1 MLGEISTGL
10 NLRVMKQGQD
20 VKTSPSPLP
29 PFLADI
35 VLCCCV
41 QKSIVRTKF
50 ISATCCIKFS
60 WFEFVCHEAGT

>member
-20 VKTSPSPLP
+20 VKTSPPPPLSWQT
-29 PFLADI
+29 
-35 VLCCCV
+35 LCCV
-41 QKSIVRTKF
+41 DKSIVRTNF
-50 ISATCCIKFS
+50 ISATCFIKFS

>member
-20 VKTSPSPLP
+20 VKTSPPPP

-35 VLCCCV
+35 VLC
-41 QKSIVRTKF
+41 
-50 ISATCCIKFS
+50 
-60 WFEFVCHEAGT
+60 

>member
-20 VKTSPSPLP
+20 VKTSAPPPS
-29 PFLADI
+29 FLADI
-35 VLCCCV
+35 VLCCFV
-41 QKSIVRTKF
+41 EKSIVRTKF

>member
-20 VKTSPSPLP
+20 VKTSPP

-35 VLCCCV
+35 VLC
-41 QKSIVRTKF
+41 
-50 ISATCCIKFS
+50 
-60 WFEFVCHEAGT
+60 

>member
-20 VKTSPSPLP
+20 VKPSPP

-35 VLCCCV
+35 VLCWKIYCEDKIYLCNML
-41 QKSIVRTKF
+41 
-50 ISATCCIKFS
+50 
-60 WFEFVCHEAGT
+60 H

>member
-20 VKTSPSPLP
+20 VKPSPP
-29 PFLADI
+29 RFPHPRFCKT
-35 VLCCCV
+35 LCCV
-41 QKSIVRTKF
+41 EKSIVRTKF

>member
-20 VKTSPSPLP
+20 VKTSPPP

-35 VLCCCV
+35 VLC
-41 QKSIVRTKF
+41 
-50 ISATCCIKFS
+50 
-60 WFEFVCHEAGT
+60 

>member
-20 VKTSPSPLP
+20 VKLSPPPP
-29 PFLADI
+29 PFWQT
-35 VLCCCV
+35 LCRV
-41 QKSIVRTKF
+41 EKSIVRTKF

-60 WFEFVCHEAGT
+60 WFEFVCHEAVT